1 MTEADE
7 IESSWNLVK
16 GLTELSKSVGLDC
29 IAPYIV
35 DPHTHHLLLDMGCQ
49 LLQGN
54 LIAPPS
60 PPTSITQVLI
70 ERNPAPKQ
78 EVSSS

>member
-1 MTEADE
+1 MTETDE

-16 GLTELSKSVGLDC
+16 GLIELTKSLALDC
-29 IAPYIV
+29 IAPCIEALR
-35 DPHTHHLLLDMGCQ
+35 THHLLLDMARQ

-60 PPTSITQVLI
+60 PPTSITRVLI
-70 ERNPAPKQ
+70 ERNSTPKQ
-78 EVSSS
+78 